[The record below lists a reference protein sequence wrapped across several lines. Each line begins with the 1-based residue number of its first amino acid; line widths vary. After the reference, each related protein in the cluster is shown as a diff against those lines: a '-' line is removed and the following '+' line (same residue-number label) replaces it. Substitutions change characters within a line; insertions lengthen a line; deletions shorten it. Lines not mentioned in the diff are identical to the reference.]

1 MNLTVPS
8 TMFYGRTTLR
18 LVYVVHTGIHN
29 DSVFIY
35 MPTYVHTDAYTCI
48 HMHTL
53 YYSHIYKYTYA
64 YICTHISINTYA
76 YIYIYIYIYKYMCY
90 IHKLCAY
97 GCVDRETQL
106 LLYKAMHL
114 EC

>member
-8 TMFYGRTTLR
+8 NMFYGRTTLR

-35 MPTYVHTDAYTCI
+35 MPTYVHTDTYTCI

-53 YYSHIYKYTYA
+53 YYSQIYKYTDA

-76 YIYIYIYIYKYMCY
+76 YIYIYIYI
-90 IHKLCAY
+90 
-97 GCVDRETQL
+97 
-106 LLYKAMHL
+106 
-114 EC
+114 